1 MADQVLIDRKAT
13 RERIQLDDASWVDIV
28 RGFAPQPGGLFDRLH
43 SELPWVQHSMIREG
57 RRVDEPRLAVGL
69 GNEQMKA
76 YPILHR
82 ARLVLEAR
90 YRVAFRGAGLIL
102 YRDGQD
108 SMGYHSDDEM
118 RYLDRTIV
126 AGLGLGSPRPVGF
139 RRADKQHEQHVAIA
153 DGDLYV
159 MGGRCQAD
167 WHHGIPKVE
176 SCGPR
181 ISVVWR
187 WTSKQG
193 PPSSSPTRFVAD
205 APKRRYF
212 R

>member
-1 MADQVLIDRKAT
+1 MADQLLIDRKAV
-13 RERIQLDDASWVDIV
+13 RERIELDATSWVDIV
-28 RGFAPQPGGLFDRLH
+28 RGFAPQPEGLFDRLH
-43 SELPWVQHSMIREG
+43 DELPWVQHSMIREG
-57 RRVDEPRLAVGL
+57 RRVDDPRLAVGL
-69 GNEQMKA
+69 RNEGLEA
-76 YPILHR
+76 YPVLHR

-90 YRVAFRGAGLIL
+90 YRVRFRGAGLIL
-102 YRDGQD
+102 YRDGRD

-126 AGLGLGSPRPVGF
+126 AGLALGAARPVGF
-139 RRADKQHEQHVAIA
+139 RRADKTAEQHVVLG

-205 APKRRYF
+205 APKKRYF